1 MPEHPRSP
9 SNVSEWRLPVP
20 DPTILTTEALH
31 REINAL
37 KELLQARFDAME
49 RATEIRDRHM
59 KELEGMIGVKVEQL
73 QELHAEKFRSI
84 AVQFAERDTRTE
96 QTSRDSKVAV
106 DAALQAAKEAVGE
119 QNRSSALAI
128 SKSEAAT
135 TKQID
140 QQGTLIQTTT
150 LGLND
155 KIDDLKERLT
165 SIEGRSKGMADG
177 WGLIVGGIMLVVAVV
192 TVIVVLTTRHAP

>member
-192 TVIVVLTTRHAP
+192 TVVVVVVTKHP